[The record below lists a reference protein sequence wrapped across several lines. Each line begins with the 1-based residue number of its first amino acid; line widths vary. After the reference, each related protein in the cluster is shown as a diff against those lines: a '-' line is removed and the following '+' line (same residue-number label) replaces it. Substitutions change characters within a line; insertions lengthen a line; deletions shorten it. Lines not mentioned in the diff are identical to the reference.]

1 MRLSRFPRT
10 RRAILL
16 VGVAGALVAMHC
28 QTASAAE
35 PVTLIRTYDSD
46 LRGLVFE
53 VCRGKFEPPTTDPAN
68 PVYCKG
74 KAEYWSQER
83 WQAYVKSEQEPGKS
97 EQERG
102 NPGSTGGKGK
112 PKVASAPPPSTVPSA
127 QPVIPYGG
135 SLDPTTILDVTNPLC
150 GARNQLS
157 AQQRRNCR
165 SSRSPEA
172 TYPLG
177 NYGWDIHI
185 EEGGFISSLL
195 APAVAFVLQIFSV
208 VWLILLLGLKGCL
221 IVLGFTFSLSPFTNN
236 HMLRQIGIGLTN
248 FYNGLTEPLLTALM
262 VILGCWGLY
271 NGMIRRRAGETVGGI
286 LAALVMMLGS
296 MWMIHA
302 PRETVGQVSE
312 IVNETSLAAISAP
325 TSGHLSAPVR
335 SYNDAMGSVWNQM
348 TEVPFCALDFS
359 NVHWCLD
366 AKPSKEAI
374 EAAKGGLSQD
384 EPFTQALLANLPE
397 DEQAATRVLSRRM
410 DALFGGASTIR
421 DLYLR
426 FSPGSGP
433 REALWTYYN
442 GKGDNHVGLPFHIGP
457 QIDVGG
463 GTTGTAPDKVSMQ
476 GRSGLLPRMVLV
488 LVFFLGLLGGLLL
501 LLWIAIKLVMAA
513 ASTFVLVLMAPLAM
527 FFPAFG
533 AAGRAAF
540 VRWGTS
546 LLGAML
552 AKLIFSALLGVVL
565 LGSKVL
571 GAGIGGTSPTLG
583 LIATMSF
590 WWAVFLNREHYLALL
605 QIDPV
610 RDQGTSLYRTMA
622 GGYVGYRIAKAAK
635 NAISSSREARQEQSM
650 QRQEDHARAGHEGA
664 ELELTTQA
672 RQRLDAA
679 TTKAQGRESSYS
691 QVESE
696 AAALRRDPDLQA
708 YRHDPEGLDPAAALR
723 GERKSQQLAGM
734 ERSLEAGRR
743 GATADRQVLRRVQAN
758 EAAGLPRHSRGEVE
772 AAKEAIRREAGLS
785 NDAPEHR
792 WRAEAV
798 GKDPDSAAGRQA
810 IDESLTKTRAAV
822 GATSSSRLDQVQ
834 LHRRVTGGRRRST
847 LGLGDSPGPAG
858 GRAPRVK
865 RRSRARDGLSR

>member
-1 MRLSRFPRT
+1 
-10 RRAILL
+10 
-16 VGVAGALVAMHC
+16 VATSC
-28 QTASAAE
+28 QAVSAAE
-35 PVTLIRTYDSD
+35 PITLIRTYDSD
-46 LRGLVFE
+46 LRGLVYE
-53 VCRGKFEPPTTDPAN
+53 VCRGKFDPPTTDPAN
-68 PVYCKG
+68 PAYCQG
-74 KAEYWSQER
+74 KPEYWSQQR
-83 WQAYVKSEQEPGKS
+83 WQAYVKSEQEPTKS
-97 EQERG
+97 EHESSKPEPT
-102 NPGSTGGKGK
+102 NSKDK
-112 PKVASAPPPSTVPSA
+112 PKVASGPSPPTAPGM
-127 QPVIPYGG
+127 QPVVPYGG
-135 SLDPTTILDVTNPLC
+135 SLDPTTILGVTNPLC
-150 GARNQLS
+150 GERDQLS
-157 AQQRRNCR
+157 IQQVRNCR

-172 TYPLG
+172 AYSVG

-208 VWLILLLGLKGCL
+208 FWLILLLGLKGCL

-236 HMLRQIGIGLTN
+236 HMLRQIGMGLTN

-262 VILGCWGLY
+262 VIIGCWALY
-271 NGMIRRRAGETVGGI
+271 NGMIRRRPGETVGGV
-286 LAALVMMLGS
+286 LTAVVMMLGS

-302 PRETVGQVSE
+302 PRETVGQVAE

-335 SYNDAMGSVWNQM
+335 SYNDAMASVWNQI

-374 EAAKGGLSQD
+374 EAAKGGLSLD
-384 EPFTQALLANLPE
+384 EPLTQALLVNLPE
-397 DEQAATRVLSRRM
+397 DEQAATRVLNHRM
-410 DALFGGASTIR
+410 DALFGSASTIR

-426 FSPGSGP
+426 FSPDSGP

-463 GTTGTAPDKVSMQ
+463 GTTGAAPDKVSMQ

-488 LVFFLGLLGGLLL
+488 FVFFLGLLGGLLL
-501 LLWIAIKLVMAA
+501 LLWIAVKLVMAA
-513 ASTFVLVLMAPLAM
+513 ASTFVLVLMAPLAL

-571 GAGIGGTSPTLG
+571 GAGVGGTSPTLG

-610 RDQGTSLYRTMA
+610 RDHGTSFYRTMA

-635 NAISSSREARQEQSM
+635 NAIGSNRAARQEQSA
-650 QRQEDHARAGHEGA
+650 QRQEDQARAGREGA
-664 ELELTTQA
+664 ELELTNQA
-672 RQRLDAA
+672 RQRLDTA

-691 QVESE
+691 KTERDAE
-696 AAALRRDPDLQA
+696 ALRRDPDVQA
-708 YRHDPEGLDPAAALR
+708 YRHNPEGLDPAAALR
-723 GERKSQQLAGM
+723 GERKSQQLGALEG
-734 ERSLEAGRR
+734 SLESGRR
-743 GATADRQVLRRVQAN
+743 GAAADRQLLRRAQAN
-758 EAAGLPRHSRGEVE
+758 EAAGLPRHSRGEIE
-772 AAKEAIRREAGLS
+772 AAKEAIRREAGLGS
-785 NDAPEHR
+785 DAPEHR

-810 IDESLTKTRAAV
+810 IDESLAKTRAAA

-834 LHRRVTGGRRRST
+834 LHRRVTGGRRRSS
-847 LGLGDSPGPAG
+847 LGLGDSPDAPG

-865 RRSRARDGLSR
+865 RRSRGRDGLSR